1 MDIGKNLLLKQP
13 VASTLNAGRP
23 ALSSADALQ
32 ADGSRDDSFADH
44 MTRLRDAPQ
53 APSAAEG
60 RNPVAE
66 NRSAAAEHTTRQR
79 DPEPRRETRTQAG
92 KASYREAN
100 AARERETDTDKR
112 TSEKSAGR
120 RPAVEHGA
128 NDATGTASVQPTG
141 APAGGET
148 LPTPGKDSPVTAAD
162 VPSTVSAGVTP
173 PALADAVDSPDPL
186 APDGEA
192 TQTKPAFSL
201 QAVATGM
208 AAATAASPVAVAGG
222 DPAAD
227 GGFGDEVPVSSD
239 SQVSTATIDGASPAS
254 ASATDSQR
262 MPPLPADALA
272 TSAQS
277 AAGVERLVADS
288 VSDTAIKTPEVPTV
302 LTPVSAPASPATTP
316 MVLPNASASA
326 STATPVFSLHTPVM
340 DPGWDQDLGARLQWL
355 VHQGVHSAELRLNP
369 PDLGAMDVRITSDG
383 ASSNVQFFAASS
395 AVRDALEA
403 ALPRLHDLFA
413 QQGLQLDGAGVSDRP
428 LADRRSGEDPGF
440 RGQSSPR
447 GYAVRPDGGGDGG
460 DGEVDAARRVRSRV
474 GLVDY
479 YI

>member
-13 VASTLNAGRP
+13 VASILNAGRP

-32 ADGSRDDSFADH
+32 AEGSHDDSFADH

-66 NRSAAAEHTTRQR
+66 NRSAAAEHTARQS

-100 AARERETDTDKR
+100 AARERETDTDRR
-112 TSEKSAGR
+112 TSEKSARR

-141 APAGGET
+141 APGGGET
-148 LPTPGKDSPVTAAD
+148 LPTPGKDSSVTAAD
-162 VPSTVSAGVTP
+162 VPSTENPGVTP
-173 PALADAVDSPDPL
+173 PVLADGADSPDPL

-192 TQTKPAFSL
+192 VQTEPAFSL
-201 QAVATGM
+201 QAVATGT
-208 AAATAASPVAVAGG
+208 AVATAASPVAVAGG
-222 DPAAD
+222 DQAAD
-227 GGFGDEVPVSSD
+227 GGFGDAAPVSSD
-239 SQVSTATIDGASPAS
+239 NQVSTATIEGASPAS
-254 ASATDSQR
+254 ASATDS

-272 TSAQS
+272 NSVQS
-277 AAGVERLVADS
+277 AGGVERLVADS
-288 VSDTAIKTPEVPTV
+288 VSDTAVKTPEVPTV
-302 LTPVSAPASPATTP
+302 LTPFPTPASPATTP
-316 MVLPNASASA
+316 MVLPNGSASA
-326 STATPVFSLHTPVM
+326 PTATPVFSLHTPMM

-403 ALPRLHDLFA
+403 ALPRLRDLFL

-447 GYAVRPDGGGDGG
+447 GYAVRPDDGG
-460 DGEVDAARRVRSRV
+460 DGEVDAARWVRSRV